1 MDEWLDEWLD
11 EWIDDWIIEW
21 IIEWMI
27 NWESITIV
35 SKSTVQQI
43 INQYFQQANNK

>member
-1 MDEWLDEWLD
+1 MKNLVL
-11 EWIDDWIIEW
+11 
-21 IIEWMI
+21 
-27 NWESITIV
+27 ITIV